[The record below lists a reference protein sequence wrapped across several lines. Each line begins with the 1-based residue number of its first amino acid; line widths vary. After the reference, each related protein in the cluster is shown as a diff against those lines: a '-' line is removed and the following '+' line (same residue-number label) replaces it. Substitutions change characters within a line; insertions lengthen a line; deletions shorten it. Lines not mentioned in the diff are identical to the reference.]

1 MAQAQLEA
9 KSAGSITID
18 QLLALNDEIAALV
31 RAGVPLER
39 GLVVAARELHGRLG
53 RITSALG
60 SRLSRGES
68 LVQALEGEK
77 QSIPPLYRAVVEAG
91 ARSGRLPVALE
102 GLARYVRGFSEARS
116 AIGLA
121 LWYPLLV
128 LCLAYTLFI
137 GLVTLVVPRFI
148 TAFDALGLQTPGPL
162 SYLHW
167 VGQTVDYWWL
177 GGPILLVLVGLVW
190 VGSGRAARFGS
201 RGLGWLRMFPWMGS
215 LLADYETANFAELLA
230 LLLEHHVTYPDA
242 LMLAAE
248 STGDARL
255 VAGMRQL
262 AAALT
267 RGESAKLALASVDRR
282 ALLPMLRWVLASG
295 QEQGSLVAG
304 LHNLTDVYRKRAR
317 YKAEQLYVFLPLVLL
332 ITIGAGAV
340 LLYGLAL
347 FLPVIDLLQQLT
359 R

>member
-1 MAQAQLEA
+1 
-9 KSAGSITID
+9 
-18 QLLALNDEIAALV
+18 
-31 RAGVPLER
+31 
-39 GLVVAARELHGRLG
+39 LVVAARELHGRLG

-68 LVQALEGEK
+68 LAQALEGEK

-121 LWYPLLV
+121 LWYPLIV
-128 LCLAYTLFI
+128 LCLAYTLFV

-148 TAFDALGLQTPGPL
+148 TTFAALGLETPKPL
-162 SYLHW
+162 RWLDW
-167 VGQTVDYWWL
+167 IGTGVDYWWL
-177 GGPILLVLVGLVW
+177 AGPIVLVVLGLIW
-190 VGSGRAARFGS
+190 AASGRAARFGS
-201 RGLGWLRMFPWMGS
+201 RGMAWLRMFPWMGS
-215 LLADYETANFAELLA
+215 LLTDYETANFAELLA

-242 LMLAAE
+242 LLLAAE
-248 STGDARL
+248 STGDSRL
-255 VAGMRQL
+255 IAGMHEL
-262 AAALT
+262 AAAVK
-267 RGESAKLALASVDRR
+267 RGEPVKSALASVDRR

-295 QEQGSLVAG
+295 QEQGSLLAG

-347 FLPVIDLLQQLT
+347 FLPVIELLQQLA